1 MANTR
6 SSTVSI
12 RLTPATK
19 RQLSRLAKS
28 TGRSANYLVADAIQ
42 IYIQEQQRQLDSIRR
57 GFAEIEAGHY
67 IPHEAMRAWL
77 LSLGSDHE
85 LPPPKC
91 ICGECHDEP
100 SDANNVGA

>member
-12 RLTPATK
+12 RLTPETK

-28 TGRSANYLVADAIQ
+28 MRRSANYLVADAIQ
-42 IYIQEQQRQLDSIRR
+42 IYVQEQQRQLQSVRR
-57 GFAEIEAGHY
+57 GFAELEKGHY
-67 IPHEAMRAWL
+67 IPHEAMKGWL
-77 LSLGSDHE
+77 LSLGSGHE

-91 ICGECHDEP
+91 ICGESHNEP
-100 SDANNVGA
+100 TDAGDLGA